1 MVEKITSDIK
11 LGNEVYDGV
20 WKVLLDTA
28 DGKYVE
34 LFHYEEAFAE
44 GKEEGLFQGYEQGY
58 EEGLVDGRE
67 EGAQSE
73 YDRFWDAFQNGGAVS
88 SYEYGFAGKGLWNKE
103 NFRPKYDLLC
113 TEGYAVTQMFNGFG
127 NKTNRPFELV
137 EDLSQWLGDLGI
149 ILDTSRTWYF
159 DSMFQNCYCTRL
171 PIVNMGNAK
180 SANYMFM
187 SSLAVTIDKIIVNET
202 CTWTNSF
209 TNAKNL
215 VNITVEGILGQDIN
229 ISWSP
234 LSVESMKSVITHLK
248 NYAGTADAGKK
259 TVKFTDAC
267 WTALEADSVAPDG
280 NTWRDY
286 VETTLGWLT

>member
-11 LGNEVYDGV
+11 LGETHYSDV
-20 WKVLLDTA
+20 WRVLFDTGHG
-28 DGKYVE
+28 DTVE
-34 LFHYEEAFAE
+34 FCHYEEAFAE
-44 GKEEGLFQGYEQGY
+44 GKEEGLGQGYDQGY
-58 EEGLVDGRE
+58 EEGLVDGKE
-67 EGAQSE
+67 EGIQSE
-73 YDRFWDAFQNGGAVS
+73 HDRFWDAFQNGGSVS
-88 SYEYGFAGKGLWNKE
+88 SYEYAFAGKGLWNKE
-103 NFRPKYDLLC
+103 NFRPKHDILC
-113 TEGYAVTQMFNGFG
+113 GEGYAVTQMFNGFG
-127 NKTNRPFELV
+127 NKANQPFEMV
-137 EDLSQWLGDLGI
+137 YDLSQWLDDLGV

-159 DSMFQNCYCTRL
+159 EGMFQNCHCTRL

-202 CTWTNSF
+202 CTWSNSF

-215 VNITVEGILGQDIN
+215 ANITVEGILGQDIN
-229 ISWSP
+229 FSWSP

>member
-1 MVEKITSDIK
+1 MKNIK
-11 LGNEVYDGV
+11 LGDQVYEGV
-20 WKVLLDTA
+20 ETVRLDTA
-28 DGKYVE
+28 AGGTVDFAPYQETFAAGRVE
-34 LFHYEEAFAE
+34 GYNA
-44 GKEEGLFQGYEQGY
+44 GKEAGL
-58 EEGLVDGRE
+58 EEGFDNGKQA
-67 EGAQSE
+67 GIQSE

-113 TEGYAVTQMFNGFG
+113 SAGYAVTQMFNGFG
-127 NKTNRPFELV
+127 NKNDRPFEV
-137 EDLSQWLGDLGI
+137 VDDLSQWLDDLGV

-159 DSMFQNCYCTRL
+159 DSMFQKCYCTRL

-180 SANYMFM
+180 TANYTFTESM
-187 SSLAVTIDKIIVNET
+187 AVTIDKIIVNET
-202 CTWTNSF
+202 CTWPNSF

-215 VNITVEGILGQDIN
+215 ANIVFEGIIGQDIN
-229 ISWSP
+229 FSWSP
-234 LSVESMKSVITHLK
+234 LSVDSMKSVITHLK